1 MKRYHELC
9 HFVNEVWQPVGFTL
23 YDTQTNCYKFV
34 SLAEFSDLV
43 RAESVQYFVWD
54 AISNSIAIAYNEEE
68 RETLKDNSK
77 SSLDYTISDYWAD
90 DLKAPYY
97 FYDYLTS
104 GNNFMMGL
112 CTKSIN
118 NSVIGTVVQMYL
130 IGSRETLGNFI
141 RGLREKD
148 KRLVKVSKDGI
159 YMLYPV
165 RCSGRPNEDVYFNDM
180 LISTEIFKRKELLRR
195 RKSDKKQAI
204 TGNSSHSVNLGDIV
218 DIVTFFDEI
227 SEKTLSKYKKY
238 IHVSGT
244 ETVQGMKLFGGDN
257 T

>member
-9 HFVNEVWQPVGFTL
+9 HFVNEVWQPMGLTL
-23 YDTQTNCYKFV
+23 YDTQTSCYKFV
-34 SLAEFSDLV
+34 SLAEFNELV

-54 AISNSIAIAYNEEE
+54 TISDTIAIAYNDEE
-68 RETLKDNSK
+68 REILEDNSK
-77 SSLDYTISDYWAD
+77 LSLDYTISDYWAD

-112 CTKSIN
+112 CTKSVN
-118 NSVIGTVVQMYL
+118 NLVIGTVIQMYL
-130 IGSRETLGNFI
+130 IGSREALGNFI

-148 KRLVKVSKDGI
+148 KRLVKVSKDGV

-165 RCSGRPNEDVYFNDM
+165 QYFSRPNEDVYFNDM
-180 LISTEIFKRKELLRR
+180 LISTEVFKRKELLNIV
-195 RKSDKKQAI
+195 KNGKKK
-204 TGNSSHSVNLGDIV
+204 TVTSNSSGNVNLGDLV

-227 SEKTLSKYKKY
+227 SERTLSKYKKY
-238 IHVSGT
+238 IHGSGT
-244 ETVQGMKLFGGDN
+244 EPIRDMKLFGGDS